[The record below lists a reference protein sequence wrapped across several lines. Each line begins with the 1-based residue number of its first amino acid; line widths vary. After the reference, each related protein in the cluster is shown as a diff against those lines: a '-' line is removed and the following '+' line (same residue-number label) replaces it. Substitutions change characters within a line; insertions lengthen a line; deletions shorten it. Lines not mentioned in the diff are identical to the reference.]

1 MLMDWVKWP
10 SKRVN
15 SNSIFSE
22 KRRLGDLEK
31 KAAML
36 GEVRPPLTP
45 QQAHAEMTAGTDSL
59 SEK

>member
-1 MLMDWVKWP
+1 MDWVKWP

-36 GEVRPPLTP
+36 GEVRPLTP
-45 QQAHAEMTAGTDSL
+45 QRAHAGMTAGTDSL

>member
-36 GEVRPPLTP
+36 GEVRPLTP